1 MIFETHAHYED
12 VRFDEDRE
20 EILGNLGNNGIEKV
34 VNVGSTF
41 ETSKTSIVL
50 AEKYSHVYAAI
61 GVHPSEIDCLNESV
75 YEWLQ
80 ANASHPKVVSIGE
93 IGLDYYWEKEQDKR
107 DKQKEA
113 FIRQMEIAGEVKLP
127 IIVHSRDAAADT
139 LELMKTHN
147 AHEIPGVIHCYGYS
161 VEMAR
166 EFVKMGYYIGIG
178 GVVTFKNARVLKEV
192 ATEIPL
198 EHLVVETDCPY
209 MAPEP
214 HRGKRNSS
222 LYLPYVVEQIA
233 ELKGVTAEEVM
244 KVTRE
249 NGYKL
254 FSKIKEKGEKV
265 WQH

>member
-12 VRFDEDRE
+12 GRFDEDRE

-41 ETSKTSIVL
+41 ETSKTSIAL
-50 AEKYSHVYAAI
+50 ADKYPHVYAAI

-75 YEWLQ
+75 YEWIR
-80 ANASHPKVVSIGE
+80 ANASHPQVVSIGE

-113 FIRQMEIAGEVKLP
+113 FIRQMEIARKVKLP
-127 IIVHSRDAAADT
+127 IIIHSRDAAADT
-139 LELMKTHN
+139 LDIMKRCN
-147 AHEIPGVIHCYGYS
+147 AHEISGVIHCYGYS

-192 ATEIPL
+192 AAEIPL

-222 LYLPYVVEQIA
+222 LYLPHVVEQIA

-249 NGYKL
+249 NAYEL
-254 FSKIKEKGEKV
+254 FAKIKLDKTYSIT
-265 WQH
+265 

>member
-12 VRFDEDRE
+12 GRFDEDRD
-20 EILGNLGNNGIEKV
+20 EILGGLGTNGIEVV

-41 ETSKTSIVL
+41 ETSKTSIAL
-50 AEKYSHVYAAI
+50 AEKYPHVYAAI
-61 GVHPSEIDCLNESV
+61 GIHPSEIDCLNESV
-75 YEWLQ
+75 YEWIR
-80 ANASHPKVVSIGE
+80 ANASHPQVVSIGE
-93 IGLDYYWEKEQDKR
+93 IGLDYYWEKEQAQR
-107 DKQKEA
+107 NKQKEA
-113 FIRQMEIAGEVKLP
+113 FIRQMEIAREVKLP
-127 IIVHSRDAAADT
+127 IIVHSRDAASDT
-139 LELMKTHN
+139 LDIMKRCN
-147 AHEIPGVIHCYGYS
+147 AYEIGGVIHCYGYS

-192 ATEIPL
+192 AAEIPL

-233 ELKGVTAEEVM
+233 ELKGVSAEEVM

-254 FSKIKEKGEKV
+254 FQKICR
-265 WQH
+265 

>member
-12 VRFDEDRE
+12 RRFDEDRD
-20 EILGNLGNNGIEKV
+20 EILGNLGNNGIETV

-41 ETSKTSIVL
+41 ETSKTSIFL
-50 AEKYSHVYAAI
+50 AEKYPHVYAAI
-61 GVHPSEIDCLNESV
+61 GVHPSEIDCLNEEV
-75 YEWLQ
+75 YEWLYK
-80 ANASHPKVVSIGE
+80 NSSHDKVVSIGE
-93 IGLDYYWEKEQDKR
+93 IGLDYYWEKEQAKR

-113 FIRQMEIAGEVKLP
+113 FIRQMDIARVVKLP

-139 LELMKTHN
+139 LEIMKKHN
-147 AHEIPGVIHCYGYS
+147 AHEIGGVIHCYGYS

-198 EHLVVETDCPY
+198 EYIVVETDCPY

-222 LYLPYVVEQIA
+222 LYLPYVVAQIA
-233 ELKGVTAEEVM
+233 ELKGISAEEVM
-244 KVTRE
+244 EITRKNAYE
-249 NGYKL
+249 L
-254 FSKIKEKGEKV
+254 FEKIK
-265 WQH
+265 

>member
-12 VRFDEDRE
+12 NRFDEDRDQ
-20 EILGNLGNNGIEKV
+20 ILGELGKNGIETV

-41 ETSKTSIVL
+41 ETSKTSIAL
-50 AEKYSHVYAAI
+50 AEKYPHVYAAI
-61 GVHPSEIDCLNESV
+61 GVHPSEIDCLDDYV
-75 YEWLQ
+75 YEWIQ
-80 ANASHPKVVSIGE
+80 TNATHPKVVSIGE
-93 IGLDYYWEKEQDKR
+93 IGLDYYWEKEAAQR
-107 DKQKEA
+107 DKQKDA
-113 FIRQMEIAGEVKLP
+113 FIRQMEIARKVKLP

-139 LELMKTHN
+139 LEIMKSHN
-147 AHEIPGVIHCYGYS
+147 AHEIGGVIHCYGYS

-198 EHLVVETDCPY
+198 EHIVLETDCPY

-214 HRGKRNSS
+214 HRGQRNSS
-222 LYLPYVVEQIA
+222 LYLPYVAEQIA
-233 ELKGVTAEEVM
+233 ELKGISVEEVI

-254 FSKIKEKGEKV
+254 FPKIK
-265 WQH
+265 